1 MLPAGKNRALPFV
14 LLIDDDLV
22 SREVMATVLTMRGFT
37 VHTAE
42 DGAASLQSLADKKFV
57 PGLILMDT
65 QMPGLNGASLVEA
78 LRTRTRAPIVAISAS
93 VPPPA
98 LSAACDAFLL
108 KPFGAEELIA
118 LLNRRE
124 ANNATSASQQVK
136 ERESI
141 PGEASEPVLSAAAG
155 SPAAVLNAQTLAE
168 LRLLMPD
175 TAIRQIYAA
184 LIKDL
189 TERQMALQAAF
200 TKGDKAEVRRIGHAI
215 KGGCAMAGA
224 AEAARLGTKIE
235 SGILDDQDNQLDNS
249 SRTLSDLGIAVANLK
264 RMLDCEFPT

>member
-1 MLPAGKNRALPFV
+1 
-14 LLIDDDLV
+14 
-22 SREVMATVLTMRGFT
+22 
-37 VHTAE
+37 
-42 DGAASLQSLADKKFV
+42 
-57 PGLILMDT
+57 
-65 QMPGLNGASLVEA
+65 
-78 LRTRTRAPIVAISAS
+78 
-93 VPPPA
+93 
-98 LSAACDAFLL
+98 
-108 KPFGAEELIA
+108 
-118 LLNRRE
+118 
-124 ANNATSASQQVK
+124 
-136 ERESI
+136 
-141 PGEASEPVLSAAAG
+141 
-155 SPAAVLNAQTLAE
+155 
-168 LRLLMPD
+168 MPD